1 MFMGEMNRHQLGK
14 VARQYYLENFTVRQI
29 ADKLNVSMSTVSRML
44 TRAKREHIVEIT
56 IHDVHADFRNIEI
69 ELESAFEIKECV
81 VVPASEKTESMYS
94 DMARAVAEVFERF
107 IHNNTHL
114 GVSWGETLK
123 AIGDNLPVSR
133 PKHVH
138 VVPII
143 GAMGTIETGIYPNSI
158 AKSFADKLG
167 GVSYLINSPAIL
179 GSKKMRNSV
188 LRDRNFARVNAI
200 WNKIDVVL
208 LSVSNL
214 ERDASVSKFRIFSSQ
229 ELEYLRSI
237 GIVCATNF
245 NMLNAEGQPV
255 GQKISDRIINMDMG
269 RLRKVKTIILAACG
283 ASKVEA
289 ILAALRGQ
297 ILDILIT
304 DNETAKAVLKRHSV
318 LSSQKTPSRD

>member
-1 MFMGEMNRHQLGK
+1 MGDADQYQLGK
-14 VARQYYLENFTVRQI
+14 VARQYYMENFTLRQI
-29 ADKLNVSMSTVSRML
+29 ATKLNVSISTVSRML

-56 IHDVHADFRNIEI
+56 VHDLHPDFRNIEI
-69 ELESAFEIKECV
+69 ELESAFEIKECI
-81 VVPASEKTESMYS
+81 VVPSSEKTESMYC
-94 DMARAVAEVFERF
+94 DMARAVAEVFGRS
-107 IHNNTHL
+107 IHNNTFL

-188 LRDRNFARVNAI
+188 LRDPNFSKVKAI

-208 LSVSNL
+208 LSVSSL
-214 ERDASVSKFRIFSSQ
+214 ERDASVSKFHIFSPQ
-229 ELEYLRSI
+229 ELEYMRSL

-255 GQKISDRIINMDMG
+255 GQKISDRIVNMDME
-269 RLRKVKTIILAACG
+269 RLRKVKTIILVACG

-289 ILAALRGQ
+289 IHAALRGQ
-297 ILDILIT
+297 ILNILIT
-304 DNETAKAVLKRHSV
+304 DSETARAVLKRRSV
-318 LSSQKTPSRD
+318 